1 MTTWEVILQG
11 SARADLPAWAES
23 PWCLRCLLLVMCT
36 YRFAKKKALTL
47 HLACGEGRGRNMST
61 TLGHSRAAFSEPRL
75 WWGDS

>member
-36 YRFAKKKALTL
+36 YRFAKKSAY
-47 HLACGEGRGRNMST
+47 APFSVRRR
-61 TLGHSRAAFSEPRL
+61 SRALFWL
-75 WWGDS
+75 